1 MDTTTAFALILAML
15 VLGKAL
21 RWRGV
26 VPDSA
31 PDALNQVVL
40 WVCLPAS
47 ILLFGPRLSLDPSV
61 LVLVLL
67 PWVLAGLSAAVVW
80 GLSRAL
86 RWPEATTGVLL
97 LAVPL
102 GNTSFLGYPLIA
114 ALLGPAALPY
124 AVVYDQ
130 FGSFLLLST
139 YGVIVLAWTAHGE
152 PPPPATIARRVLT
165 FPPFV
170 ALVLALSIMPPR
182 YPAPVEYALG
192 LLADALL
199 PLAALA
205 VGMQLTLR
213 LPREHL
219 APLGAGLAGKL
230 LLLPLAAWALTGAM
244 GVGGAIREVAVLQS
258 AMPTMITAMAMAASA
273 RLAPALGAA
282 LAGYGVL
289 CAALTLPLW
298 RWLLAG

>member
-1 MDTTTAFALILAML
+1 MDTATAFAFILAML
-15 VLGKAL
+15 VLGKTM

-26 VPDSA
+26 VPDAA

-47 ILLFGPRLSLDPSV
+47 ILLHGPQLSLDPSV
-61 LVLVLL
+61 LVLVLV
-67 PWVLAGLSAAVVW
+67 PWVLSALAAALVWAVA
-80 GLSRAL
+80 RAL

-114 ALLGPAALPY
+114 ALLGPDALPY

-139 YGVIVLAWTAHGE
+139 YGVVVLAWTAHGE
-152 PPPPATIARRVLT
+152 PPPPAAIARRVLT

-170 ALVLALSIMPPR
+170 ALVLALAVMPAR
-182 YPAPVEYALG
+182 YPAPVEYALQ

-219 APLGAGLAGKL
+219 APLAFGLLGKL
-230 LLLPLAAWALTGAM
+230 LLLPLAAWWLAGLMEA
-244 GVGGAIREVAVLQS
+244 GGSIRSVAVLQA
-258 AMPTMITAMAMAASA
+258 AMPTMITAMALASSA
-273 RLAPALGAA
+273 RLAPGLAAA

-289 CAALTLPLW
+289 VAALTLPLW
-298 RWLLAG
+298 RWLLG